1 MFSQFFYSVL
11 KQSFSKKPLSPLLL
25 DRPKLSPSLP
35 IFSKKAPLLY
45 RSSIVIVL
53 LLSLTPK
60 LYCFGFYILSLSLSL
75 LCSHLRTEA
84 FCGFLALGQG
94 FADSSFKGH
103 LCFHRFASCY
113 RFKGFQPIPVS
124 YLCPFSFQLNIVKKN

>member
-1 MFSQFFYSVL
+1 MQCSLNSFTIFL
-11 KQSFSKKPLSPLLL
+11 KKNLSPLLL
-25 DRPKLSPSLP
+25 DRPKLSYSLP

-53 LLSLTPK
+53 LLSLSLTEALLLRF
-60 LYCFGFYILSLSLSL
+60 LYSLSLSL
-75 LCSHLRTEA
+75 LCSHLRIEA

-94 FADSSFKGH
+94 FADSTFKGH

-113 RFKGFQPIPVS
+113 RFEGFQPIPVS

>member
-11 KQSFSKKPLSPLLL
+11 KQSFSKKTSLSSSS
-25 DRPKLSPSLP
+25 RQTEALSLSTHFL
-35 IFSKKAPLLY
+35 KE
-45 RSSIVIVL
+45 SSIAL
-53 LLSLTPK
+53 PK
-60 LYCFGFYILSLSLSL
+60 LYCYCSPSLSHTEALLLRFLYSLSLSL

-94 FADSSFKGH
+94 FADSTFKGH
-103 LCFHRFASCY
+103 LYFHRFASCY

-124 YLCPFSFQLNIVKKN
+124 YLCHFSFQLNIVKKN